1 MLALY
6 QRPRDSSHG
15 LARRQTR
22 AFDANLFWSVYLRE
36 ASPVRRKSS
45 RTEAP
50 VVRWLGIR
58 VAGTAIDLK
67 GHASVGVPYG
77 IVCECGACVRC
88 GHGVHSL
95 SLMAP
100 PMAKNVS
107 TTLTVRGS
115 KNTKTPEFQV
125 QFIPIPT
132 QHTAGQQPQQVQLI
146 PVSGHNPGQ
155 QFIVIQQPSISA
167 PSLPL
172 HSAGGTQQ
180 PNQLYIVQQPANG
193 PNHPSQQIA
202 FIPVQ
207 MQPAATTEAK
217 PVITNL
223 QPQSS
228 LQQMHA
234 VEMAPPC
241 NPPKQEA
248 ANCTLTTG
256 QQRITLGNLHFQQ
269 DPNDPQKWIITNES
283 TDNTGSVQAGS
294 SLSRQQDYDISPSA
308 STITHSGNIST
319 LSFKQ
324 KTPKRTACNC
334 PNCQNN
340 SNSKILRSGEKLRL
354 HVCHLCEKT
363 YGKTSHLR
371 AHLRGHA
378 GQKPFACDWA
388 HCQKRFTRSDE
399 LQRHRRT
406 HTGALELIER
416 SVSRVRNAEKSLCGR
431 IISLSTNERT
441 PPLVGTPLWRLRNVR
456 LT

>member
-1 MLALY
+1 VLASRLGRAPIFSDGSAY
-6 QRPRDSSHG
+6 VSVLPLP
-15 LARRQTR
+15 LASVVPPPPTMTDTTPILRKPHNDTPILPKPPN
-22 AFDANLFWSVYLRE
+22 AATAN
-36 ASPVRRKSS
+36 
-45 RTEAP
+45 
-50 VVRWLGIR
+50 
-58 VAGTAIDLK
+58 AGTLQ
-67 GHASVGVPYG
+67 HQ
-77 IVCECGACVRC
+77 
-88 GHGVHSL
+88 
-95 SLMAP
+95 
-100 PMAKNVS
+100 
-107 TTLTVRGS
+107 
-115 KNTKTPEFQV
+115 QV
-125 QFIPIPT
+125 QFIPIPAQPT
-132 QHTAGQQPQQVQLI
+132 SGQQPQQVQLI

-172 HSAGGTQQ
+172 HSSTGTQQ
-180 PNQLYIVQQPANG
+180 PNQLYIVQQPTNG
-193 PNHPSQQIA
+193 PSHPSQQIA

-207 MQPAATTEAK
+207 MQATAETK
-217 PVITNL
+217 PVITSL
-223 QPQSS
+223 QPQTN

-234 VEMAPPC
+234 VEMPHC
-241 NPPKQEA
+241 NPPKQEVT
-248 ANCTLTTG
+248 NCTVTTS

-283 TDNTGSVQAGS
+283 TENPSSVQAGS
-294 SLSRQQDYDISPSA
+294 SLSRRQEYDISPSA

-340 SNSKILRSGEKLRL
+340 SNSKISGEKLRL
-354 HVCHLCEKT
+354 HICHLCEKT

-406 HTGALELIER
+406 HTGEKRFACAQCGKKFMR
-416 SVSRVRNAEKSLCGR
+416 SDHLTKH
-431 IISLSTNERT
+431 ERT
-441 PPLVGTPLWRLRNVR
+441 HSSTRGHAVMEASQRAPNMINSN
-456 LT
+456 

>member
-1 MLALY
+1 MGGY
-6 QRPRDSSHG
+6 VTQR
-15 LARRQTR
+15 
-22 AFDANLFWSVYLRE
+22 FVE
-36 ASPVRRKSS
+36 
-45 RTEAP
+45 
-50 VVRWLGIR
+50 
-58 VAGTAIDLK
+58 
-67 GHASVGVPYG
+67 
-77 IVCECGACVRC
+77 
-88 GHGVHSL
+88 
-95 SLMAP
+95 
-100 PMAKNVS
+100 
-107 TTLTVRGS
+107 
-115 KNTKTPEFQV
+115 V
-125 QFIPIPT
+125 QFIPIPAQPT
-132 QHTAGQQPQQVQLI
+132 SGQQPQQVQLI

-172 HSAGGTQQ
+172 HSSTGAQQ
-180 PNQLYIVQQPANG
+180 PNQLYIVQQPTNG

-207 MQPAATTEAK
+207 MQATAETK
-217 PVITNL
+217 PVITSL
-223 QPQSS
+223 QPQTN

-234 VEMAPPC
+234 VEMPPC
-241 NPPKQEA
+241 NPPKQEVT
-248 ANCTLTTG
+248 NCTVTTS

-283 TDNTGSVQAGS
+283 TENPSSVQAGS
-294 SLSRQQDYDISPSA
+294 SLSRRQEYDISPSA

-354 HVCHLCEKT
+354 HICHLCEKT

-406 HTGALELIER
+406 HTGEKRFACAQCGKKFMR
-416 SVSRVRNAEKSLCGR
+416 SDHLTKH
-431 IISLSTNERT
+431 ERT
-441 PPLVGTPLWRLRNVR
+441 HSSTRGHAVMEASQLNWAKSGVLSGRNEAAAVQRSTFEGSVGRCKYQLGKQSNVEPNIYVEAFVE
-456 LT
+456 